1 MTKAQIIA
9 AIAAQITGQTAADS
23 ITPTI
28 VGNLLTEITN
38 QLPQVYTKV
47 DANNYLIL
55 PTDYVLSVNN
65 GNQQWMITLPSA
77 ALYPG
82 KVYIIK
88 RYDQTST
95 GLILIES
102 SDGDVQETT
111 GVFVGIAQ
119 ILSLWGAYDVQR
131 MFQSNGTAWEYIT

>member
-9 AIAAQITGQTAADS
+9 AIAAQITGQAAADS

-28 VGNLLTEITN
+28 VGNLLTQITN

-65 GNQQWMITLPSA
+65 GAAQWTITLPDA

>member
-65 GNQQWMITLPSA
+65 GAAQWTITLPDA

-95 GLILIES
+95 NSIQIES
-102 SDGDVQETT
+102 ANGDVQETT